1 MPNYNQHRSDVFI
14 SKKMS
19 YCLRHNPGKY
29 GLKLDEYG
37 FVDLQEFLNAMNRVH
52 HFQPKLTEMKIREI
66 MQNSDKQRFEIKNGE
81 ICALYGH
88 SVPGIIKRKEAIPPS
103 VLYHG
108 TTHQALPSIMQE
120 GLLRMG
126 RQYVHLS
133 TDIPMAESV
142 GKRRDPQPVILKI
155 DTKKAVQAGLKFYVG
170 NDEVWLCDR
179 VPTKFLSIL
188 KE

>member
-1 MPNYNQHRSDVFI
+1 MYSQHRSDVFI

-66 MQNSDKQRFEIKNGE
+66 MHNSDKQRFEIKNGK

-88 SVPGIIKRKEAIPPS
+88 SVPGIIKRREATPPD

-108 TTHQALPSIMQE
+108 TAHRFLKSINE
-120 GLLRMG
+120 KGLLPMG

-133 TDIPMAESV
+133 TDIPMARQV
-142 GKRRDPQPVILKI
+142 GERREAHPAILQINAK
-155 DTKKAVQAGLKFYVG
+155 QAHRDGVKFYVG
-170 NDEVWLCDR
+170 NSEVWLCDH
-179 VPTKFLSIL
+179 VAPKYFKLIN
-188 KE
+188 

>member
-1 MPNYNQHRSDVFI
+1 MQTRKDQHSNTFI

-37 FVDLQEFLNAMNRVH
+37 YVDLQEFLNAMNHMH
-52 HFQPKLTEMKIREI
+52 HFRPKLTEMKIREI
-66 MQNSDKQRFEIKNGE
+66 MQASDKERFEIKNDK

-88 SVPGIIKRKEAIPPS
+88 SIPGIIKRKKATPPK

-108 TTHQALPSIMQE
+108 TAHRFLSSIEKE
-120 GLLRMG
+120 GLLPMG

-133 TDIPMAESV
+133 TDIEMAESV
-142 GKRRDPQPVILKI
+142 GRRRDAHPVILQINAQKAHDDGI
-155 DTKKAVQAGLKFYVG
+155 DFYVG
-170 NDEVWLCDR
+170 NDEVWLCDHL
-179 VPTKFLSIL
+179 PSQYFTQIQ
-188 KE
+188 